1 MKHPLVGPVDVLVSG
16 PDVLRERIMAMLPP
30 PSGRA
35 SILPRLTVELRL
47 SEGDL
52 HEPGT
57 SVFKQPGVA
66 ISSRPGEGLVAS
78 GAASSALIGDGV
90 VDFRLAPGA
99 DRPAIQPVFDVSWPL
114 LLPAHGMYHVH
125 GAMLRDPYGTGWL
138 LAGDANIGKST
149 TTLSLVRCG
158 WSYAADDAVYLS
170 PSSTEITAD
179 GWEEPIRLTARSAAA
194 LDVTRQH
201 PDTPLKSSA
210 LLDPALAVRRID
222 RCAVHRVLLPELG
235 AATDIQSISAHQALT
250 GLIRASAWI
259 ICMPRIGG
267 EYMRLLGRVASLPAA
282 RLVLG
287 PELLDEP
294 HVLADKLLDLAAA
307 A

>member
-1 MKHPLVGPVDVLVSG
+1 MKHPLVGPVDVRIHG
-16 PDVLRERIMAMLPP
+16 PEALRERIVAMLPP

-57 SVFKQPGVA
+57 SVFKQPGVD
-66 ISSRPGEGLVAS
+66 ISSRPGEGLVAL

-90 VDFRLAPGA
+90 VDLRLAPGA
-99 DRPAIQPVFDVSWPL
+99 DRPAVQPVFDVSWPL

-125 GAMLRDPYGTGWL
+125 GAMVRDPRGTGWL

-170 PSSTEITAD
+170 PSSTEIIAD

-201 PDTPLKSSA
+201 PETALKSSA

-222 RCAVHRVLLPELG
+222 RCAVHRLLLPELG
-235 AATDIQSISAHQALT
+235 AVTEIEPISAHRALT
-250 GLIRASAWI
+250 GLLRASAWI
-259 ICMPRIGG
+259 ICAPRIGG

-294 HVLADKLLDLAAA
+294 RVLADKLLDLAAA